1 LRVGSLKSC
10 VDFIIFKSC
19 KKNMPEFENLR
30 DDKDKLAA
38 LLKYCI
44 YAIQQHHMALL
55 WYIFIFLHLFILA
68 KSLPPPYTAECL
80 VGNSQPLYRNASAPS
95 FAVDLNAPA
104 EKRWSQI
111 AHNYRFEIAEL
122 TEAVRN
128 LTRPVL
134 NGRFTIFIQKFFG
147 KWIEKLPHPY
157 REEII
162 GIAQIVNVPV
172 GEIVLYNVFY
182 EVFTL
187 CTSIV
192 AEDANGNM
200 YAARNLDFGMLLGWD
215 SIHHD
220 WTMTEILRKL
230 VINIEWK
237 RDGKL
242 LYKSAGFAGFI
253 GVLTAV
259 KPGKFTVS
267 INERFAKNGGFI
279 GLLEW
284 ILKIEQAKWVTWLTR
299 EVMENADHFQEAV
312 FSLSVVHL
320 MAPVYFIVSGNETG
334 EGAVITRSRK
344 EALDIRNLDKNRADS
359 WYLLQTNYD
368 PWETPSPLDDRRTP
382 GNQCMNKLGKENV
395 SFDGLYAVLSSKPVL
410 NKMTVFTSL
419 MHATSGALDT
429 QIQKCSNPCWP
440 I

>member
-1 LRVGSLKSC
+1 MCSIDYYIAGLKRIKSLYAEMIKLNKEREPS
-10 VDFIIFKSC
+10 
-19 KKNMPEFENLR
+19 EQG
-30 DDKDKLAA
+30 KLAA
-38 LLKYCI
+38 LFKYCF
-44 YAIQQHHMALL
+44 YAIQQPHMALP
-55 WYIFIFLHLFILA
+55 WYIFTFLHLFIFSN
-68 KSLPPPYTAECL
+68 SLPPPYTAECL
-80 VGNSQPLYRNASAPS
+80 VGNGQPLYRNASAPT
-95 FAVDLNAPA
+95 FTVDLNVAA

-111 AHNYRFEIAEL
+111 ANNYKFEIAEL

-134 NGRFTIFIQKFFG
+134 NGKFTIFIQKFFG
-147 KWIEKLPHPY
+147 KWIAKLPHPY

-162 GIAQIVNVPV
+162 GIAQIVNVP
-172 GEIVLYNVFY
+172 
-182 EVFTL
+182 
-187 CTSIV
+187 V

-215 SIHHD
+215 SINHD

-230 VINIEWK
+230 VININWK

-259 KPGKFTVS
+259 KPGKFTIS
-267 INERFAKNGGFI
+267 INERFSKNGGFI
-279 GLLEW
+279 GILEW

-320 MAPVYFIVSGNETG
+320 MAPVYFIVSGSETG
-334 EGAVITRSRK
+334 EGAVITRSRE
-344 EALDIRNLDKNRADS
+344 EALDVRNLDKNKADL

-382 GNQCMNKLGKENV
+382 GKQCMDKLGKENV

-419 MHATSGALDT
+419 MQATSGALDT
-429 QIQKCSNPCWP
+429 QIQKCNNPCWP